1 MGISAKWKV
10 IGLGAGIIIGF
21 IIISAFVLPYLGFKV
36 EFLSSLYGYILILLT
51 AMLIAVSGFLPYKWG
66 KVLKEI
72 ALLCLFILLLLVEM
86 SVIKEYVDA
95 KEIKTEECKNFFQ
108 PSTSG
113 QIVYDAL
120 KYTSCVL
127 TGYFPAEEGDIG
139 WTSFYLFYIVL
150 PFAFI
155 WVLVY
160 TLMKSVMTG
169 WFESVGFNVSGLLSF
184 IIAMYAART
193 LIGAFL
199 LQFAGY
205 GAWGL
210 GAMFLAMFLTRSVGK
225 LMDEWYGVEKM
236 AEETKNVIVTELERE
251 KAFAESVLPIIDRA
265 KRLGKDE
272 NTLELAKTT
281 LATIRN
287 IPLWKTLSPDAQ
299 TNADWLIQK
308 AESATNPRDFLSE
321 VDNLEKYLKVWTKK

>member
-127 TGYFPAEEGDIG
+127 TGYFPAEEGDLG
-139 WTSFYLFYIVL
+139 WTVFYLFYIIL

-155 WVLVY
+155 WVLLY
-160 TLMKSVMTG
+160 SLMKSVITS
-169 WFESVGFNVSGLLSF
+169 WFTNIGFNVSALLSF
-184 IIAMYAART
+184 IIAMYATRT
-193 LIGAFL
+193 LMGSFL

-210 GAMFLAMFLTRSVGK
+210 GAIFLAVFFTRSVGRI
-225 LMDEWYGVEKM
+225 MEEWYQVERM
-236 AEETKNVIVTELERE
+236 ASETGKVIKAELERE
-251 KAFAESVLPIIDRA
+251 KAFARSVLPLINRV
-265 KRLGKDE
+265 RELGKDKATLE
-272 NTLELAKTT
+272 AAKNTLG
-281 LATIRN
+281 TIRN
-287 IPLWKTLSPDAQ
+287 NPIWNTLKSDAQ
-299 TNADWLIQK
+299 KNAEWYVERAQS
-308 AESATNPRDFLSE
+308 AETPETFLQC
-321 VDNLEKYLKVWTKK
+321 VDELEKFLKKWAK